1 MAVGNKLWRKK
12 DDSKK
17 DSRRVKVGDRRERE
31 KLKAANKAVGGRG
44 EAVVALNYVAGASFI
59 RIPSP
64 RCSLSG
70 GIKEDGT
77 IRLFIKALP
86 AAHTKDSFNSC
97 RGGLRW

>member
-1 MAVGNKLWRKK
+1 M
-12 DDSKK
+12 
-17 DSRRVKVGDRRERE
+17 GDRRERK
-31 KLKAANKAVGGRG
+31 KLKAANKAIGGRWEG
-44 EAVVALNYVAGASFI
+44 EAVVVLNYVAGASFI

-70 GIKEDGT
+70 GIKEDDT